1 MDFINVIIDGESI
14 ECAVEQQPV
23 HIGKGVYEAL
33 VVLPTG
39 DSVWVVK
46 YLRGVWQLV

>member
-1 MDFINVIIDGESI
+1 MDFINVIIGGDSI

-23 HIGKGVYEAL
+23 HIGKGVFEAL

-39 DSVWVVK
+39 ESVWVVK
-46 YLRGVWQLV
+46 EFRGVWQLV